1 MASPKLAPVV
11 LSDEERSV
19 LTGWARRRK
28 TAQAL
33 ALRSRIVLACA
44 EDGATIASVS
54 GGLEVSRATVSKW
67 RGRFLA
73 AGLEGLS
80 DEPRPG
86 RPRTIP
92 DDQVD
97 LVIVKTL
104 EETPGGHALVD
115 ARDGGRDRA
124 VAVGHLADLAGVRF
138 EAARGSDLEA
148 VHGSAVRG
156 QGP

>member
-1 MASPKLAPVV
+1 MASPKLDPVV

-86 RPRTIP
+86 RPRPSPMTRSIWSSSSRWRRRP
-92 DDQVD
+92 ED
-97 LVIVKTL
+97 THWS
-104 EETPGGHALVD
+104 TRGM
-115 ARDGGRDRA
+115 
-124 VAVGHLADLAGVRF
+124 
-138 EAARGSDLEA
+138 AAA
-148 VHGSAVRG
+148 
-156 QGP
+156 